1 MLACLYRAVTTAGG
15 PLIRAYLGRRL
26 RAGKEDPARFGER
39 LGRASRPRPS
49 GPLVWLHCASV
60 GESLSMLPLVE
71 RILARPGMHLLM
83 TTGTVTSARLMQQR
97 LPRGAVHQYVPVDRV
112 AWVRAFLD
120 HWRPDLALWAESEFW
135 PNLLAE
141 TRRRGIPRML
151 VNARMSERSHLGW
164 SRVPGLAR
172 RLLSH
177 FALVLAQTPEDAARL
192 RALGAADVRCLG
204 NLKLAA
210 PPLPCDEAD
219 LAALRAAIGSR
230 PVWLAASTHSP
241 EEALVGRVHRA
252 LAAAHPDLLTVI
264 VPRHPHRGPE
274 IQGELKAAG
283 LTSDLRSAGGGP
295 ASEIY
300 VADTMG
306 ELGLFYRL
314 SPIVFVGKSLAA
326 EGGQNPVEPARLGA
340 AVLFGPL
347 MGNFPGIVPAMLAA
361 GAAIQVADER
371 ALAGAVAWLLADP
384 ARLAEARA
392 RALAWAEAEAGAL
405 EAVAGALQPFLA
417 EAEARHARA

>member
-1 MLACLYRAVTTAGG
+1 MIAGLYRLATFAGG
-15 PLIRAYLGRRL
+15 PLIRAALARRMA
-26 RAGKEDPARFGER
+26 RGKEDRQRFGER
-39 LGRASRPRPS
+39 LGRPSLPRPD

-71 RILARPGMHLLM
+71 RIVARPGLRLLM
-83 TTGTVTSARLMQQR
+83 TTGTVTSARLMAQR
-97 LPRGAVHQYVPVDRV
+97 LPAGALHQYAPVDRV
-112 AWVRAFLD
+112 AWVRSFLD

-141 TRRRGIPRML
+141 TRRRGIPRVL
-151 VNARMSERSHLGW
+151 VNARMSERSHRGW
-164 SRVPGLAR
+164 SRLPGFAR
-172 RLLSH
+172 WLLSH
-177 FALVLAQTPEDAARL
+177 FALCLAQTPEDAARL

-210 PPLPCDEAD
+210 PPLPCDDAD
-219 LAALRAAIGSR
+219 LAALRAAVGPR
-230 PVWLAASTHSP
+230 PLWLAASTHSP
-241 EEALVGRVHRA
+241 EEALIGRVHRT

-274 IQGELKAAG
+274 IQGQLKAAG
-283 LTSDLRSAGGGP
+283 LAADLRSAGGGP

-347 MGNFPGIVPAMLAA
+347 MGNFPGTVPSMLAA
-361 GAAIQVADER
+361 GAARQVADETE
-371 ALAGAVAWLLADP
+371 LAQAVAALLAEP

-392 RALAWAEAEAGAL
+392 RALAWAEGEAGAL
-405 EAVAGALQPFLA
+405 EAVAEALEPFLA
-417 EAEARHARA
+417 EVEARHARA